1 VLGAAGPTGGIALAF
16 TAGPKAVVAP
26 DAACARPA
34 PAQGAPTGVI
44 VGAAVAA
51 VAIGAGAITL
61 ARRRAR

>member
-26 DAACARPA
+26 DAACARAA
-34 PAQGAPTGVI
+34 PASGAPAGAV
-44 VGAAVAA
+44 VGAAAAA
-51 VAIGAGAITL
+51 VAVLAGAITL